1 MLCGSESIS
10 FFFPFTIN
18 KIMKKRTY
26 YVRFEEFTNASEMEI
41 NRNRSTTNKKKQ
53 LRVENMNC
61 VECVD
66 FVVYIENHLKN
77 QWNEM

>member
-1 MLCGSESIS
+1 
-10 FFFPFTIN
+10 
-18 KIMKKRTY
+18 MKKRTY